1 MVIVTGSIKFESV
14 EELENAKQ
22 ALMDRAARSR
32 EDVGCIDY
40 VFSQNLE
47 DPAQIPLT
55 EKWENDDLLKAH
67 LAIPN
72 EEFGA
77 LMATAKIASAIVISS
92 ESDEEQV
99 LMQR

>member
-1 MVIVTGSIKFESV
+1 
-14 EELENAKQ
+14 
-22 ALMDRAARSR
+22 
-32 EDVGCIDY
+32 
-40 VFSQNLE
+40 
-47 DPAQIPLT
+47 
-55 EKWENDDLLKAH
+55 LKAH
-67 LAIPN
+67 LAIPD